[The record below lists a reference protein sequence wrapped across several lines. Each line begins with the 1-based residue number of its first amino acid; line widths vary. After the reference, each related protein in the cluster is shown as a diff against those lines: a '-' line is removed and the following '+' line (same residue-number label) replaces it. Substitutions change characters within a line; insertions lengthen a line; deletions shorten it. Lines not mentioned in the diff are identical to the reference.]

1 MRGRLAMNAL
11 LWWGTSVWAKE
22 VRRPILRRSVS
33 PQGAIHG
40 GGKVDG
46 CPGVRGKMEGRRAG
60 VRARAR
66 GACVGAPHPRREGV
80 RLRSSLSAQRLRKNG
95 AVSPIWMEQ
104 YVKVLRLWRG
114 MVCVAVWCAP
124 RCCLCSSLTFKIRLP
139 SILFI
144 DVNIENQLK

>member
-66 GACVGAPHPRREGV
+66 GACAWEHPTQRREGV

-114 MVCVAVWCAP
+114 MVCVAVWCSEGHAS
-124 RCCLCSSLTFKIRLP
+124 CSFLHLEQSSSSLV
-139 SILFI
+139 FI
-144 DVNIENQLK
+144 NLV